1 MNWHFAYTPY
11 IWPSVF
17 TVLLLIALAV
27 YSGRRRSVPGAL
39 LFMIGCLFTSLWMA
53 GSIME
58 IAALDVATKVFWI
71 KVQGPF
77 MLPAITA
84 VTCFILEYTW
94 PGRWLTRRNLALL
107 VIVPLMVV
115 GLVLTNDLHHLV
127 WLGFVYDGSVTRLF
141 GPATWVFVI
150 YAMLLGLIDILVF
163 AWLFLRSP
171 QHRWPVVVMLTG
183 LVGARAVYLLE
194 AVNIIHSDLPLV
206 VIVVGFL
213 FLMYA
218 VTLFGFRIFNPIP
231 LARQTVIEQLHEGML
246 VLDSQGRLVSLNPAA
261 ERILGMPA
269 KEMKGKLVRDLLPDY
284 PEEPLTDPGETTIE
298 FSLGTGS
305 NVFGQNIA
313 GQNVI
318 GQNVRHYT
326 LRISLLNDWRGLE
339 AGHLLMLRDVTE
351 QKQAQAQILE
361 QHRAL
366 AMLQEREQLAR
377 ELHDNLGQVFAF
389 VNTQGQTIQRLLA
402 RADVSKADEYAAR
415 LVEVAREADVDIRES
430 IMGLRVTLSEQGFF
444 PALAEYLER
453 YEKNYEIHTEL
464 DRPETLGELAFEPQV
479 EVQLLRILQE
489 ALTNA
494 RKHADARYV
503 RILFTVQDGCA
514 QVTVQDDGR
523 GFDSQERLSGL
534 DERVGLRV
542 MRERVDE
549 VGGSF
554 TIQSKPGEGTRV
566 VVRVPVRGDSL

>member
-361 QHRAL
+361 QHRSL

>member
-94 PGRWLTRRNLALL
+94 PGRWLTHRNLALL

-361 QHRAL
+361 QHRSL